1 MRKHFVTALKA
12 AVSIAI
18 ISLLVYKIGAQDIF
32 NIIKTTSP
40 LAFLI
45 IFIGY
50 LLNAL
55 LNSAS
60 FYFILSTIGAPL
72 RYSRIFLSF
81 VKSWGIGSVLPGK
94 VGDLSI
100 IYFLKKEGINAR
112 DSTAMYAIDK
122 MVVLLFFVII
132 AMITAWL
139 FLPVNAF
146 YLLLAFLL
154 FSIASFFMFL
164 RYGKALIRKLFGKYS
179 KYIESFHANIHLI
192 TKKPLLLFILFI
204 ISSLRWLVLSFSM
217 WILLSMA
224 NEHVSFAYVFL
235 FSVTANILALLPVT
249 VSGIG
254 LKEAA
259 FVYLYALIG
268 ASTSIVLAVSIV
280 YSFVTIVLALIAV
293 LLVWNDVFKNAQNK
307 KEVTSP

>member
-1 MRKHFVTALKA
+1 MGKRFATAIKA
-12 AVSIAI
+12 AVGISI
-18 ISLLVYKIGAQDIF
+18 ISFLVYKAGVQDVFSIV
-32 NIIKTTSP
+32 KSTSP
-40 LAFLI
+40 LAFVI
-45 IFIGY
+45 IAAGY

-60 FYFILSTIGAPL
+60 FYLILSSIGASAK
-72 RYSRIFLSF
+72 YKGIFLSF
-81 VKSWGIGSVLPGK
+81 IKSWGIGSVLPGK

-100 IYFLKKEGINAR
+100 VYFLKKEKVKAM
-112 DSTAMYAIDK
+112 DSSAMYFIDK

-139 FLPVNAF
+139 LLPVNTF

-154 FSIASFFMFL
+154 VASFAFFMFL
-164 RYGKALIRKLFGKYS
+164 RFGKAAIRKFFGKYAH
-179 KYIESFHANIHLI
+179 YIEAFHNNIKLAA
-192 TKKPLLLFILFI
+192 KKPLLLFVLFL

-217 WILLSMA
+217 WLLLSMA
-224 NEHVSFAYVFL
+224 GEPVSFGYVFL

-259 FVYLYALIG
+259 FVYLYALVG

-280 YSFVTIVLALIAV
+280 YSFTTIVLALLAV
-293 LLVWNDVFKNAQNK
+293 VLASEEVFRSARRK
-307 KEVTSP
+307 KQASA